1 MAHLQKD
8 GELINIHNR
17 ESESVSSL
25 IPSQMRGEAQVF
37 IAFLEDYYKYLN
49 QEDQATNLINRIAT
63 EHDIDFTGDSFLEEI
78 RKEIAKGIPDSQAL
92 NNRQLFRRIVDYY
105 YTRGSENSATVF
117 FKLFFNDSATITY
130 PKETLFKTS
139 DGAIEEFGFVENNG
153 DNVGKLVRYSTV
165 TGDFVE
171 EKNTQAPAGLKPIQ
185 ITTTDGNTSFNFVD
199 GTYKFNFT
207 NNRYE
212 KEGQPQQFF
221 IFNQALS
228 RWEFVRN
235 VYSFYYGYDNRG
247 IIGEGNDN
255 LIPAT
260 EKEGFWKVLS
270 DGTTNNQSF
279 WTFRASQTAGHPD
292 YLVDINGTPGNPTPG
307 NDIRNE
313 SPVSSSFPL
322 TNMAR
327 AVTTGEVFVTEDILV
342 DSDHENEYF
351 CHNSNLKDTFW
362 TYDKA
367 NVSEDKNLKFHIEL
381 IREKKNHIRYPLTHW
396 ATDRTTVR
404 KATWNTETGYQ
415 GADESGFKYLDDFHI
430 GAFGINQEQVHT
442 TKLVSSAV
450 SRRHQI
456 NFPSEIKRTHKL
468 TITQNVDSTKIDV
481 TLDEGSMHDLTP
493 NGKARLDRDCYF
505 IYRDGVELA
514 QLSTTLSKSNVV
526 GNKCRLTF
534 GADHTSLNFA
544 TGQKIEI
551 HQRIGEFKPNK
562 RYVFS
567 GTISI
572 LAEGNGSGTP
582 GGTEG
587 FAPFL
592 GLSNATQGFNHSTS
606 SGSEHVAQSL
616 DIVGGNTTGN
626 VFIKDPDNT
635 AANKRGL
642 AINSGETTVGDF
654 EVVFTKD
661 DTTSGV
667 LTFVSNNSTPY
678 QIDNLRLVEEKTND
692 EFPTGLPGSTVDRDA
707 EYEYHPDYDK
717 DKQAALFINAGDFD
731 ASFTSEFSQLQH
743 NDVLSSE
750 KVSSQAEIAATASS
764 ARSFKICREINK
776 FPLMTRFTTVA
787 NNVWDT
793 GTYGYRVPDSDH
805 PTPSAAVSA
814 KYNFKVTRLK
824 RNAKINQSDFT
835 VNNFSN
841 VTLTLDNKSGGNLE
855 VGQTVSGG
863 KIRRGSVIESISA
876 QAGSTATIVIS
887 PQITHV
893 FRVLSDSNANTV
905 KVELIEGSLDC
916 IDGTL
921 GTNLEC
927 QKNGSAFGG
936 TAVISAPTNIVQ
948 VGLSRRVTCTLNFN
962 SAQNVTAGDKLEF
975 VKHHTIYDNTVLRFA
990 DVTLQLRDS
999 ESAINVTAGEG
1010 IRTTGLGTN
1019 QHRLAIDVSDL
1030 ALRWP
1035 GEDFQLGTYE
1045 NDTIIYGKDSKGV
1058 VTTLMEKANFPTR
1071 KVTSSTASAFDRISI
1086 PDKTILLSNGKGFGV
1101 GNNGHDNAV
1110 LPLNNYGK
1118 EFGFHNYRS
1127 DNKTHLQGYAL
1138 DNAKIEF
1145 YEIEI
1150 PTEIGWERAS
1160 NSFDLYAEQ
1169 LFLFGPEA
1177 QPTKIIRGPTAS
1189 LSDARTDTDLGNG
1202 GRKLRYKYEVL
1213 KGGNYSSVINQFTG
1227 IIQRDGKTIP
1237 PNERTALRVGDI
1249 FVGQP
1254 GDTGEKRLPDNLLVK
1269 PAPSEILNVKSG
1281 DYFSI
1286 TPRGGVIPRNALLDN
1301 DVSPSGQR
1309 ANRNYFYI
1317 IKSSGNVVASISSGG
1332 NIVDNIV
1339 LSPASNRI
1347 LQRSSFGTDYTL
1359 SGLSYDKGSG
1369 NGRDSNGTEIRTAQ
1383 TKFNY
1388 ENSQTGTISRNVF
1401 KLNANVTN
1409 ATALVCSSSGGANH
1423 DGATTDAG
1431 PLYTGQYLR
1440 VATGYIING
1449 VDNTNTASIATL
1461 KGHIRAGM
1469 RVEMLAS
1476 NVTLSNSST
1485 PITISSVSDYVNAGE
1500 NNSTATIGLSQDITI
1515 TGSNIY
1521 VEFYT
1526 QITNIADRGTAVTNA
1541 LTSANVTVSPAITTT
1556 GTNGSSQLALGLYY
1570 GGLISGDAN
1579 RFVFKTS
1586 KAPLYSQG
1594 GWVPVK
1600 DAALYSGST
1609 ATHTILNQYANNR
1622 VYLDNALT
1630 NREHGDTDTYIH
1642 KLKSAIVLTLPG
1654 TSHYV
1659 YHYFGAEKRGRV
1671 RQLTPRTLSG
1681 TTGIP
1686 LYNPNDDDLE
1696 FFATDSVFQ
1705 VYYDTSAQGHLN
1717 STISQDVASATKRIS
1732 FNTTDDAK
1740 RAARKGKIKVG
1751 MFADFGSYAGIDTDD
1766 LPLVVT
1772 AVHDDGD
1779 FDLTSFASEV
1789 AWYIT
1794 TDAPLVEFY
1803 TPGEQTF
1810 ENTNLI
1816 LRDKTQAYVNFTG
1829 VTRGKT
1835 DTYYVESMLEPAFSQ
1850 SFADGSG
1857 GDGTSHVPVE
1867 KCKDTYVVPHK
1878 ISDWSAYTTYSN
1890 SWNVYYWDSGWRLY
1904 QTHSRPFA
1912 RGGAV
1917 QSQFIPVGGPAS
1929 GSDAFITATAQ
1940 DGGTITPNLW
1950 KFEGER
1956 PFALFVNDEEND
1968 EELVYGFNR
1977 NTYNQLS
1984 YNFYS
1989 DYENRKG
1996 RISDVNKIH
2005 DGNFNQEFSYG
2016 LNTGVSLDKW
2026 EAEYRKLVHP
2036 SGLKFFALLSVE
2048 PKVLRTANGSATYEL
2063 TIGDDWLN
2071 NLQLPVGQHSP
2082 TFQPGWLDEVL
2093 TSVVDIEPLVQA
2105 GATLQDATNIVEQI
2119 LASTYVLSSA
2129 KSNGITTITLT
2140 TKFVETE
2147 TLIQMKTT
2155 NLTSFPKP
2163 IGIRSEDLEAAGLS
2177 RSQVTLSQ
2185 TIEDS
2190 PGIFKAARL
2199 GNRETG
2205 GSESAPTSL
2214 TYDTTAD
2221 GHIITLKINGG
2232 TAVSTGSSALNRS
2245 AAINQIR
2252 IRNGLVSGRKY
2263 KVTGQI
2269 KVTHNSL
2276 TNNADLDVGAD
2287 IGDAY
2292 VTENPGGSNRNTSSQ
2307 GTNGLYFRTLAAGA
2321 VDSDFVS
2328 FEVTG
2333 THSSTYPGGSGDGSR
2348 NFVDINVTAQSNGDS
2363 TMNLSNIQ
2371 VQFKNLKI
2379 QEFYTTNEKII
2390 FNNSFDTKV
2399 TRGKTNPG
2407 TNRTD
2412 SFGNFTSWHNQIN
2425 SYDSGNA
2432 TFVDY
2437 QPLDVPRGANV
2448 RAEIINLKPISNN
2461 TETTWSKADAA
2472 NLYGVPQTD
2481 FPTTV
2486 DFNFD

>member
-25 IPSQMRGEAQVF
+25 IPSQMRGDAQIF
-37 IAFLEDYYKYLN
+37 ITFLEDYYKYLN

-78 RKEIAKGIPDSQAL
+78 RKEIAKGIPDSQVL

-139 DGAIEEFGFVENNG
+139 DGTIKEFGFVEDNG
-153 DNVGKLVRYSTV
+153 DDIGKLVRYSTV

-185 ITTTDGNTSFNFVD
+185 ITTTDGNTSFNFID

-212 KEGQPQQFF
+212 KEGLPQQFF
-221 IFNQALS
+221 VFNETLS

-235 VYSFYYGYDNRG
+235 IYSFYYAYDNRG
-247 IIGEGNDN
+247 IVGEGNAD

-270 DGTTNNQSF
+270 DGTTNNQHF
-279 WTFRASQTAGHPD
+279 WTFRASSVAGHPD

-307 NDIRNE
+307 FDIRDV
-313 SPVSSSFPL
+313 SPIATFTPL
-322 TNMAR
+322 TKMAR
-327 AVTTGEVFVTEDILV
+327 AITTGEVFVTKDILV

-351 CHNSNLKDTFW
+351 CHSGNLNDTFW

-367 NVSEDKNLKFHIEL
+367 NVSGNKSLIFHIEL
-381 IREKKNHIRYPLTHW
+381 IREKKNHIRYPLTQW
-396 ATDRTTVR
+396 ATDRTTIR
-404 KATWNTETGYQ
+404 KDTWNTDTGYN
-415 GADESGFKYLDDFHI
+415 GTDESGFKYVNDFHI
-430 GAFGINQEQVHT
+430 GAFGMNQEIVHNQ
-442 TKLVSSAV
+442 KGPGSGLS

-468 TITQNVDSTKIDV
+468 TITQVGTGGSTTIDV
-481 TLDEGSMHDLTP
+481 ILDEGSMHDLTP

-505 IYRDGVELA
+505 IRRDGVDLP
-514 QLSTTLSKSNVV
+514 QLSATLEKSNVV
-526 GNKCRLTF
+526 GNKCRLSF
-534 GADHTSLNFA
+534 SGSASSLGFA
-544 TGQKIEI
+544 IGQKIEI
-551 HQRIGEFKPNK
+551 HQRIGEFKPNA
-562 RYVFS
+562 RYILS

-572 LAEGNGSGTP
+572 LPEGNG
-582 GGTEG
+582 GGGVLSQEG
-587 FAPFL
+587 FASFF

-606 SGSEHVAQSL
+606 SGSEHTAIAL
-616 DIVGGNTTGN
+616 DILSGSINAD

-642 AINSGETTVGDF
+642 AICSGETTTGDF
-654 EVVFTKD
+654 EVVIRKD
-661 DTTSGV
+661 DTTSGAIN
-667 LTFVSNNSTPY
+667 FVSGGSTPF
-678 QIDNLRLVEEKTND
+678 QIDNLRLVEEKTNI
-692 EFPTGLPGSTVDRDA
+692 EIAQVSHVDRDA

-717 DKQAALFINAGDFD
+717 DKQAALFINAGDFEGTFN
-731 ASFTSEFSQLQH
+731 SNFSQLQY

-764 ARSFKICREINK
+764 SRTFKICREINK
-776 FPLMTRFTTVA
+776 FPLMTRFTTLA
-787 NNVWDT
+787 NNVWNT
-793 GTYGYRVPDSDH
+793 STYNYRVPDSDH
-805 PTPSAAVSA
+805 PTNAAVVSS

-824 RNAKINQSDFT
+824 RNAKINQADFS
-835 VNNFSN
+835 VNNFSS
-841 VTLTLDNKSGGNLE
+841 VTLTLDNKSGGDLE
-855 VGQTVSGG
+855 VGQTISGS
-863 KIRRGSVIESISA
+863 KIRRGSVIESVSA
-876 QAGSTATIVIS
+876 QTSSTATIVIT

-893 FRVLSDSNANTV
+893 FRVLSTSNANTV
-905 KVELIEGSLDC
+905 QVELIEGSLDC

-921 GTNLEC
+921 GTNIEC

-975 VKHHTIYDNTVLRFA
+975 VKHHNVYNDTVLKFA
-990 DVTLQLRDS
+990 DVTVQLRDA
-999 ESAINVTAGEG
+999 ESAINVAVGEG
-1010 IRTTGLGTN
+1010 VRTTGLGTN
-1019 QHRLAIDVSDL
+1019 HQRLTIVADYL
-1030 ALRWP
+1030 ENRWP

-1071 KVTSSTASAFDRISI
+1071 KVTSLAAAAADRISI
-1086 PDKTILLSNGKGFGV
+1086 PDKTLLLSNGKGFGV

-1118 EFGFHNYRS
+1118 EFGYFNYRS
-1127 DNKTHLQGYAL
+1127 DDTTHIQGYAL

-1177 QPTKIIRGPTAS
+1177 QPTNIIRGPTDT
-1189 LSDARTDTDLGNG
+1189 LSDARTDTNLGNG

-1213 KGGNYSSVINQFTG
+1213 KAGDYSSVINQFTG
-1227 IIQRDGKTIP
+1227 IIQRNGKTIP
-1237 PNERTALRVGDI
+1237 PSERTDLRVGDI

-1254 GDTGEKRLPDNLLVK
+1254 GDTGEKRLPDSLLVK

-1286 TPRGGVIPRNALLDN
+1286 TPRGGLIPRNALLDN

-1317 IKSSGNVVASISSGG
+1317 IKSSGNVVAAISGSG
-1332 NIVDNIV
+1332 NDEDNIV

-1347 LQRSSFGTDYTL
+1347 LQRRSFGTDYTL

-1369 NGRDSNGTEIRTAQ
+1369 NGRDSNGTEIRTAE

-1388 ENSQTGTISRNVF
+1388 ENSQTGTISRNIF

-1409 ATALVCSSSGGANH
+1409 ATALVCSSSGGSNH

-1440 VATGYIING
+1440 VATGNIING

-1469 RVEMLAS
+1469 RVEMLSS
-1476 NVTLSNSST
+1476 NVTLSDSST
-1485 PITISSVSDYVNAGE
+1485 PITISSVSNYVNAGE
-1500 NNSTATIGLSQDITI
+1500 NNSTATIELSQDITI
-1515 TGSNIY
+1515 TGGNIY

-1541 LTSANVTVSPAITTT
+1541 PTSANVTVSPAITTT
-1556 GTNGSSQLALGLYY
+1556 GTHGSSQLALGLYY

-1586 KAPLYSQG
+1586 KAPLYSQS
-1594 GWVPVK
+1594 GWVPVR

-1622 VYLDNALT
+1622 VFLDNALT

-1654 TSHYV
+1654 TSHNV

-1681 TTGIP
+1681 VTGTP
-1686 LYNPNDDDLE
+1686 EYDPNDDDLE

-1705 VYYDTSAQGHLN
+1705 VYYDTSAKAHLR
-1717 STISQDVASATKRIS
+1717 STIGQDLASATKRIGIDTS
-1732 FNTTDDAK
+1732 NDS
-1740 RAARKGKIKVG
+1740 RLSARKGKIKVG
-1751 MFADFGSYAGIDTDD
+1751 MFADFGSYAGISSSDV
-1766 LPLVVT
+1766 PLVVT

-1779 FDLTSFASEV
+1779 FDLTSFGSNPN
-1789 AWYIT
+1789 WYIT

-1810 ENTNLI
+1810 ENTNLV
-1816 LRDKTQAYVNFTG
+1816 LRDKSQAYVNFTG

-1835 DTYYVESMLEPAFSQ
+1835 DTYYIESMLEPVFSQ

-1857 GDGTSHVPVE
+1857 GDATSHVPVE
-1867 KCKDTYVVPHK
+1867 KCKDTYVVPHP

-1904 QTHSRPFA
+1904 QTHNRPFS

-1917 QSQFIPVGGPAS
+1917 QSQFIPEGGPAS
-1929 GSDAFITATAQ
+1929 GEDPFITVTAQ
-1940 DGGTITPNLW
+1940 AGGTITPDLW
-1950 KFEGER
+1950 KFEGDR
-1956 PFALFVNDEEND
+1956 PVALFVNDEAND
-1968 EELVYGFNR
+1968 EELV
-1977 NTYNQLS
+1977 
-1984 YNFYS
+1984 
-1989 DYENRKG
+1989 
-1996 RISDVNKIH
+1996 
-2005 DGNFNQEFSYG
+2005 
-2016 LNTGVSLDKW
+2016 
-2026 EAEYRKLVHP
+2026 
-2036 SGLKFFALLSVE
+2036 
-2048 PKVLRTANGSATYEL
+2048 
-2063 TIGDDWLN
+2063 
-2071 NLQLPVGQHSP
+2071 
-2082 TFQPGWLDEVL
+2082 
-2093 TSVVDIEPLVQA
+2093 
-2105 GATLQDATNIVEQI
+2105 
-2119 LASTYVLSSA
+2119 
-2129 KSNGITTITLT
+2129 
-2140 TKFVETE
+2140 
-2147 TLIQMKTT
+2147 
-2155 NLTSFPKP
+2155 
-2163 IGIRSEDLEAAGLS
+2163 
-2177 RSQVTLSQ
+2177 
-2185 TIEDS
+2185 
-2190 PGIFKAARL
+2190 
-2199 GNRETG
+2199 
-2205 GSESAPTSL
+2205 
-2214 TYDTTAD
+2214 
-2221 GHIITLKINGG
+2221 
-2232 TAVSTGSSALNRS
+2232 
-2245 AAINQIR
+2245 
-2252 IRNGLVSGRKY
+2252 
-2263 KVTGQI
+2263 
-2269 KVTHNSL
+2269 
-2276 TNNADLDVGAD
+2276 
-2287 IGDAY
+2287 
-2292 VTENPGGSNRNTSSQ
+2292 
-2307 GTNGLYFRTLAAGA
+2307 
-2321 VDSDFVS
+2321 
-2328 FEVTG
+2328 
-2333 THSSTYPGGSGDGSR
+2333 
-2348 NFVDINVTAQSNGDS
+2348 
-2363 TMNLSNIQ
+2363 
-2371 VQFKNLKI
+2371 
-2379 QEFYTTNEKII
+2379 
-2390 FNNSFDTKV
+2390 
-2399 TRGKTNPG
+2399 
-2407 TNRTD
+2407 
-2412 SFGNFTSWHNQIN
+2412 
-2425 SYDSGNA
+2425 
-2432 TFVDY
+2432 
-2437 QPLDVPRGANV
+2437 
-2448 RAEIINLKPISNN
+2448 
-2461 TETTWSKADAA
+2461 
-2472 NLYGVPQTD
+2472 
-2481 FPTTV
+2481 
-2486 DFNFD
+2486 